1 MKKLFLSA
9 IMAIVLVS
17 CNQNAPE
24 QDAALL
30 GKWSSKDST
39 NIEMTFNSD
48 HTLLFVQRL
57 QGLAH
62 TPGAI
67 LNYSTKD
74 NILNISGDQGYYM
87 EPFSFSTGYRIEE
100 TKLTIDSFSY
110 NGNPYQFYKPLVLY
124 KE

>member
-1 MKKLFLSA
+1 MKKILLLA
-9 IMAIVLVS
+9 MLAIVLMS
-17 CNQNAPE
+17 CNQNKPE
-24 QDAALL
+24 QDPALL

-57 QGLAH
+57 HGLAH

-100 TKLTIDSFSY
+100 TKLTLDSFSY

-124 KE
+124 RE

>member
-1 MKKLFLSA
+1 MKKIFLFA
-9 IMAIVLVS
+9 IMAVVLVS

-24 QDAALL
+24 EDAALL
-30 GKWSSKDST
+30 GKWSSNDT
-39 NIEMTFNSD
+39 TIIEVTFNND

-57 QGLAH
+57 QGLDH

-100 TKLTIDSFSY
+100 TKLTLDSFSY

-124 KE
+124 RE

>member
-1 MKKLFLSA
+1 MKKLFIFA
-9 IMAIVLVS
+9 VMAIVLVS

-24 QDAALL
+24 QDPALL
-30 GKWSSKDST
+30 CKWSSKDST

-57 QGLAH
+57 QGLDY

-87 EPFSFSTGYRIEE
+87 EPFSFSTGYRIGES
-100 TKLTIDSFSY
+100 KLTLDSFSY

-124 KE
+124 RE

>member
-1 MKKLFLSA
+1 MKKLFLFA

-17 CNQNAPE
+17 CSQNKPE
-24 QDAALL
+24 QDPALL

-39 NIEMTFNSD
+39 NVEMTFNDD
-48 HTLLFVQRL
+48 HTLLFVLRL
-57 QGLAH
+57 QELAH

-74 NILNISGDQGYYM
+74 NILYISGENGWDG
-87 EPFSFSTGYRIEE
+87 PFSFSTGYRIED
-100 TKLTIDSFSY
+100 TILTIDSFSY
-110 NGNPYQFYKPLVLY
+110 NGNPNAFYKPLVLH

>member
-1 MKKLFLSA
+1 MKKILFFA
-9 IMAIVLVS
+9 VMAIVLVS

-24 QDAALL
+24 QDPALL

-57 QGLAH
+57 QGLDH

-74 NILNISGDQGYYM
+74 NTLNISGDQGYYQK
-87 EPFSFSTGYRIEE
+87 PFSFSTGYRIEE
-100 TKLTIDSFSY
+100 TKLTLDSFSY